1 MLPAG
6 HSLKIEQRDN
16 GAVLELTKYWDYQFQ
31 DSNVCIDPS
40 EYVEEL
46 ARLFDQAVNR
56 QLMGDVELGSYLSGG
71 MDSGSISSI
80 ASQSISNLKTFT
92 CGLT

>member
-16 GAVLELTKYWDYQFQ
+16 RAVLELTKYWDYQFQ

-71 MDSGSISSI
+71 MDQLVQS
-80 ASQSISNLKTFT
+80 SQSISNLKTFT